1 MGKEEI
7 SVDWGRTKT
16 IFILI
21 FLALD
26 LFLVYQIIEKRTTA
40 ELEYM
45 TESTIE
51 EQLEAD
57 EITYGNLP
65 KELERESY
73 ITAKRK
79 KFISSDLMK
88 LKNQTISFISDDWII
103 SKLTKPIALP
113 DRNIE
118 AFLVEFLKENV
129 ISGNSYMYWGW
140 DKKANKLLFFQ
151 TYRERPLF
159 FNEYAMISMQLNKA
173 NEIISYEQ
181 KMMVDIKEIEEEGSN
196 QEIIPPLKAIEILY
210 NKDYLTSSGHITKVE
225 LGYYKN
231 VPISE
236 DVQIFVPTWHVV
248 LDNEMDYFVNAIDGQ
263 IFQLIQSGVGENGF
277 AF

>member
-1 MGKEEI
+1 M
-7 SVDWGRTKT
+7 DWGRTKT